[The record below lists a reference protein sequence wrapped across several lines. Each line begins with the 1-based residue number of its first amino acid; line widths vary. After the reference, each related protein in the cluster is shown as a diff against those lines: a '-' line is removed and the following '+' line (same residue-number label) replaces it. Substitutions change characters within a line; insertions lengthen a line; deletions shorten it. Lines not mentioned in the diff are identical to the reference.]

1 MWQTR
6 NPLIL
11 AKKDESHTLL
21 STKRIFFLIQA
32 KQLSIFSSTRDTL
45 KCLLMP
51 REFCYEVKNEG
62 LTHVCGL
69 SIINLLRMCVA
80 TGKEFLCVFREINRA
95 KLSAKDIFRVN

>member
-11 AKKDESHTLL
+11 TKKDDSHTLP
-21 STKRIFFLIQA
+21 STKRIFFFLQA
-32 KQLSIFSSTRDTL
+32 KRLSIFSSTRDTL
-45 KCLLMP
+45 KCLLMS
-51 REFCYEVKNEG
+51 REFCCEVKNEG

-80 TGKEFLCVFREINRA
+80 TGKEFLCV
-95 KLSAKDIFRVN
+95 LSET